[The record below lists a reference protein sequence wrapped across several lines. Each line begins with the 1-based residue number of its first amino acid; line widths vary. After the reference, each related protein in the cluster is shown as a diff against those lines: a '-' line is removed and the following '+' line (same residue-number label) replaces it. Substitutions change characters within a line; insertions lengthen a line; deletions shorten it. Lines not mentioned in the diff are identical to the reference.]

1 MWIKLATSAT
11 FYQSFFVL
19 CLRLAWKEG
28 LDVPYL
34 DTCHSKAS
42 KFRGLHAV
50 LARFD
55 KNKKVTIVGWAV
67 VPAETYEY
75 SMQVFA
81 KWYSYKDESGK
92 PLLASWLNDP
102 TSKLCICQSLSNPCF
117 TVSFTFQ
124 LEIRR
129 IPDGV

>member
-1 MWIKLATSAT
+1 M
-11 FYQSFFVL
+11 
-19 CLRLAWKEG
+19 EG
-28 LDVPYL
+28 LDVSYL
-34 DTCHSKAS
+34 DMCHSKAS

-50 LARFD
+50 LAGFD

-67 VPAETYEY
+67 VPAGTYEY

-102 TSKLCICQSLSNPCF
+102 TH
-117 TVSFTFQ
+117 FQ
-124 LEIRR
+124 MSDRQKGIE
-129 IPDGV
+129 GVQRAVIAEHIFIARFI